1 MELNTISG
9 LAIAGV
15 ICSVVLSMGVP
26 IALFIAG
33 RVKLKARISSFFI
46 GAGTYLLFA
55 MLLEQQ
61 LHVLVIQFC
70 GLNAQSRPWLYYVYA
85 ALAAA
90 VFEETGRL
98 IAMKF
103 WMKKWLD
110 FPNALM
116 YGIGHGGVEAILI
129 GGLSGISN
137 LVSML
142 MINSGAMQNTL
153 AALPAESAN
162 QTVSQLSALW
172 TTPAPLFC
180 KRNRKNQCHHSAYRV
195 VTADL
200 PGGKGRQMQDSGF
213 YRAVL
218 AYGIHFYR
226 GLLCRGRS
234 ALLPIY
240 VIEIGVF
247 VMAAGTLVMALKME
261 GWKKQFQFSAIIKQN
276 ISDRTH
282 RRNTVFFAPFLM
294 IGYSINFIYYPQY
307 LKKLLLQVNLTEVAF
322 YLSIIFISFQNHF
335 IKIQKLFCY
344 IISSLTFNIQ

>member
-15 ICSVVLSMGVP
+15 ICSVVLSMGIP

-55 MLLEQQ
+55 MLLKQL

-116 YGIGHGGVEAILI
+116 YGIGHGGVEAILL

-153 AALPAESAN
+153 TALAKEGITSRAEISELEQNAN
-162 QTVSQLSALW
+162 YYRQKYFDCANALERMK
-172 TTPAPLFC
+172 T
-180 KRNRKNQCHHSAYRV
+180 KYN
-195 VTADL
+195 
-200 PGGKGRQMQDSGF
+200 
-213 YRAVL
+213 
-218 AYGIHFYR
+218 
-226 GLLCRGRS
+226 
-234 ALLPIY
+234 
-240 VIEIGVF
+240 E
-247 VMAAGTLVMALKME
+247 LKE
-261 GWKKQFQFSAIIKQN
+261 KCG
-276 ISDRTH
+276 
-282 RRNTVFFAPFLM
+282 PFLQ
-294 IGYSINFIYYPQY
+294 SLEHSP
-307 LKKLLLQVNLTEVAF
+307 EVA
-322 YLSIIFISFQNHF
+322 
-335 IKIQKLFCY
+335 KLFTEKVKQLFSFKEAQERAEKERQER
-344 IISSLTFNIQ
+344 IKARRSKRGMER

>member
-55 MLLEQQ
+55 MLLEQL

-116 YGIGHGGVEAILI
+116 YGIGHGGVEAILL

-137 LVSML
+137 LVFML
-142 MINSGAMQNTL
+142 MINSGAMHTICIMWVWMCRKRLSMRLWSPSRMQTRWLTANSPT
-153 AALPAESAN
+153 PEKGSA
-162 QTVSQLSALW
+162 
-172 TTPAPLFC
+172 
-180 KRNRKNQCHHSAYRV
+180 RV
-195 VTADL
+195 CTGL
-200 PGGKGRQMQDSGF
+200 RSGM
-213 YRAVL
+213 
-218 AYGIHFYR
+218 
-226 GLLCRGRS
+226 
-234 ALLPIY
+234 
-240 VIEIGVF
+240 VF
-247 VMAAGTLVMALKME
+247 GSTM
-261 GWKKQFQFSAIIKQN
+261 
-276 ISDRTH
+276 
-282 RRNTVFFAPFLM
+282 
-294 IGYSINFIYYPQY
+294 
-307 LKKLLLQVNLTEVAF
+307 
-322 YLSIIFISFQNHF
+322 
-335 IKIQKLFCY
+335 
-344 IISSLTFNIQ
+344 

>member
-172 TTPAPLFC
+172 TTPAPLFFVSGIE
-180 KRNRKNQCHHSAYRV
+180 RISAIILHIGLSLLIYRTV
-195 VTADL
+195 KAGKCGAAESGKCRAAESSKCRTAES
-200 PGGKGRQMQDSGF
+200 GKCRAAAF
-213 YRAVL
+213 TAVL
-218 AYGIHFYR
+218 AYGIHFIVDFFAVA
-226 GLLCRGRS
+226 GS
-234 ALLPIY
+234 AILPIY

-247 VMAAGTLVMALKME
+247 VMAVGTLVMALKME
-261 GWKKQFQFSAIIKQN
+261 
-276 ISDRTH
+276 RMEE
-282 RRNTVFFAPFLM
+282 L
-294 IGYSINFIYYPQY
+294 
-307 LKKLLLQVNLTEVAF
+307 
-322 YLSIIFISFQNHF
+322 
-335 IKIQKLFCY
+335 
-344 IISSLTFNIQ
+344 

>member
-172 TTPAPLFC
+172 TTPAPLFFC

-213 YRAVL
+213 YS
-218 AYGIHFYR
+218 GSCIWDSFYR

-234 ALLPIY
+234 GA
-240 VIEIGVF
+240 
-247 VMAAGTLVMALKME
+247 
-261 GWKKQFQFSAIIKQN
+261 
-276 ISDRTH
+276 
-282 RRNTVFFAPFLM
+282 
-294 IGYSINFIYYPQY
+294 
-307 LKKLLLQVNLTEVAF
+307 
-322 YLSIIFISFQNHF
+322 
-335 IKIQKLFCY
+335 
-344 IISSLTFNIQ
+344 SSHLCD

>member
-46 GAGTYLLFA
+46 GAGTYLLFS
-55 MLLEQQ
+55 MLLKQL

-90 VFEETGRL
+90 VFEEIGRL

-116 YGIGHGGVEAILI
+116 YGIGHGGVEAILL

-153 AALPAESAN
+153 TALTKEGITSRAEISELEQNAN
-162 QTVSQLSALW
+162 YYRQKYFDCANALERMK
-172 TTPAPLFC
+172 T
-180 KRNRKNQCHHSAYRV
+180 KYN
-195 VTADL
+195 
-200 PGGKGRQMQDSGF
+200 
-213 YRAVL
+213 
-218 AYGIHFYR
+218 
-226 GLLCRGRS
+226 
-234 ALLPIY
+234 
-240 VIEIGVF
+240 E
-247 VMAAGTLVMALKME
+247 LKE
-261 GWKKQFQFSAIIKQN
+261 KCG
-276 ISDRTH
+276 
-282 RRNTVFFAPFLM
+282 PFLQALEH
-294 IGYSINFIYYPQY
+294 SP
-307 LKKLLLQVNLTEVAF
+307 EVA
-322 YLSIIFISFQNHF
+322 
-335 IKIQKLFCY
+335 KLFTEKVKQLFSFKEAQERAEKEARENERQER
-344 IISSLTFNIQ
+344 INARRSKRGMER

>member
-15 ICSVVLSMGVP
+15 ICSVVLSIGVP

-46 GAGTYLLFA
+46 GAGTFLLFA

-172 TTPAPLFC
+172 TTPAPLFF
-180 KRNRKNQCHHSAYRV
+180 V
-195 VTADL
+195 
-200 PGGKGRQMQDSGF
+200 SG
-213 YRAVL
+213 
-218 AYGIHFYR
+218 
-226 GLLCRGRS
+226 
-234 ALLPIY
+234 
-240 VIEIGVF
+240 IERI
-247 VMAAGTLVMALKME
+247 
-261 GWKKQFQFSAIIKQN
+261 SAII
-276 ISDRTH
+276 
-282 RRNTVFFAPFLM
+282 
-294 IGYSINFIYYPQY
+294 
-307 LKKLLLQVNLTEVAF
+307 LLQ
-322 YLSIIFISFQNHF
+322 
-335 IKIQKLFCY
+335 Y
-344 IISSLTFNIQ
+344 ICG

>member
-55 MLLEQQ
+55 MLLEQL

-129 GGLSGISN
+129 GGLPGISN

-153 AALPAESAN
+153 SALPAESAN
-162 QTVSQLSALW
+162 QTASQLSALW
-172 TTPAPLFC
+172 TTPAPLFFVSGIE
-180 KRNRKNQCHHSAYRV
+180 RISAIILHIGLSLLIYRAV
-195 VTADL
+195 KT
-200 PGGKGRQMQDSGF
+200 GKCRAAESSKCRAAESGKCRAAAF
-213 YRAVL
+213 TAVL
-218 AYGIHFYR
+218 AYGIHFIVDFFAVA
-226 GLLCRGRS
+226 GS
-234 ALLPIY
+234 AILPIY

-247 VMAAGTLVMALKME
+247 VMAAGTLVMALKLERME
-261 GWKKQFQFSAIIKQN
+261 EQ
-276 ISDRTH
+276 
-282 RRNTVFFAPFLM
+282 
-294 IGYSINFIYYPQY
+294 
-307 LKKLLLQVNLTEVAF
+307 
-322 YLSIIFISFQNHF
+322 
-335 IKIQKLFCY
+335 
-344 IISSLTFNIQ
+344 

>member
-90 VFEETGRL
+90 VF
-98 IAMKF
+98 
-103 WMKKWLD
+103 
-110 FPNALM
+110 
-116 YGIGHGGVEAILI
+116 GIGHVGVEAILL

-172 TTPAPLFC
+172 TTPAPLFFVSGIE
-180 KRNRKNQCHHSAYRV
+180 RISAIILHIGLSLLIYRAV
-195 VTADL
+195 KAGKCRTAA
-200 PGGKGRQMQDSGF
+200 F
-213 YRAVL
+213 TAVL
-218 AYGIHFYR
+218 AYGIHFIVDFFAVA
-226 GLLCRGRS
+226 GP

-247 VMAAGTLVMALKME
+247 VMAAGTLVMALKM
-261 GWKKQFQFSAIIKQN
+261 G
-276 ISDRTH
+276 
-282 RRNTVFFAPFLM
+282 RREEL
-294 IGYSINFIYYPQY
+294 
-307 LKKLLLQVNLTEVAF
+307 
-322 YLSIIFISFQNHF
+322 
-335 IKIQKLFCY
+335 
-344 IISSLTFNIQ
+344 

>member
-33 RVKLKARISSFFI
+33 KVKLKARISSFFI

-55 MLLEQQ
+55 MLLEQL

-116 YGIGHGGVEAILI
+116 YGIGHGGVEAILL

-172 TTPAPLFC
+172 TTPAPLFFVSGIE
-180 KRNRKNQCHHSAYRV
+180 RISAIILHIGLSLLIYQAVKAGKCR
-195 VTADL
+195 TAA
-200 PGGKGRQMQDSGF
+200 F
-213 YRAVL
+213 TAVL
-218 AYGIHFYR
+218 AYGIHFIVDFFAVA
-226 GLLCRGRS
+226 GP
-234 ALLPIY
+234 ALLPS
-240 VIEIGVF
+240 
-247 VMAAGTLVMALKME
+247 M
-261 GWKKQFQFSAIIKQN
+261 
-276 ISDRTH
+276 
-282 RRNTVFFAPFLM
+282 
-294 IGYSINFIYYPQY
+294 
-307 LKKLLLQVNLTEVAF
+307 
-322 YLSIIFISFQNHF
+322 
-335 IKIQKLFCY
+335 
-344 IISSLTFNIQ
+344 

>member
-1 MELNTISG
+1 MELHTISG

-15 ICSVVLSMGVP
+15 ICSIVLSMGVP

-33 RVKLKARISSFFI
+33 RVKLKARISSFLI
-46 GAGTYLLFA
+46 GAGTFLLFA
-55 MLLEQQ
+55 MLLEQL

-153 AALPAESAN
+153 AALPVESAN

-172 TTPAPLFC
+172 TTPAPFFFVSGIE
-180 KRNRKNQCHHSAYRV
+180 RISAIILHIGLSLLIYRAV
-195 VTADL
+195 KAGKCRAAESGKCRTAA
-200 PGGKGRQMQDSGF
+200 F
-213 YRAVL
+213 TAVL
-218 AYGIHFYR
+218 AYGIHFIVDFFAVA
-226 GLLCRGRS
+226 GS

-247 VMAAGTLVMALKME
+247 VMAVGTLVMALKMGRME
-261 GWKKQFQFSAIIKQN
+261 EQ
-276 ISDRTH
+276 
-282 RRNTVFFAPFLM
+282 
-294 IGYSINFIYYPQY
+294 
-307 LKKLLLQVNLTEVAF
+307 
-322 YLSIIFISFQNHF
+322 
-335 IKIQKLFCY
+335 
-344 IISSLTFNIQ
+344 

>member
-1 MELNTISG
+1 MS
-9 LAIAGV
+9 
-15 ICSVVLSMGVP
+15 SRWGVP

-33 RVKLKARISSFFI
+33 MVKLKARISSFFI

-55 MLLEQQ
+55 MLLGLL

-116 YGIGHGGVEAILI
+116 YGIGHGGVEAILL

-153 AALPAESAN
+153 TALAKEGITSRAEISELEQNAN
-162 QTVSQLSALW
+162 YYRQKYFDCANALERVNYHRLKSVACSSQA
-172 TTPAPLFC
+172 
-180 KRNRKNQCHHSAYRV
+180 
-195 VTADL
+195 
-200 PGGKGRQMQDSGF
+200 
-213 YRAVL
+213 
-218 AYGIHFYR
+218 
-226 GLLCRGRS
+226 
-234 ALLPIY
+234 
-240 VIEIGVF
+240 
-247 VMAAGTLVMALKME
+247 
-261 GWKKQFQFSAIIKQN
+261 
-276 ISDRTH
+276 
-282 RRNTVFFAPFLM
+282 
-294 IGYSINFIYYPQY
+294 
-307 LKKLLLQVNLTEVAF
+307 
-322 YLSIIFISFQNHF
+322 
-335 IKIQKLFCY
+335 
-344 IISSLTFNIQ
+344 

>member
-1 MELNTISG
+1 MELHTISG

-46 GAGTYLLFA
+46 GAGTFLLFA
-55 MLLEQQ
+55 MLLEQ
-61 LHVLVIQFC
+61 LMHVLVIQFC

-172 TTPAPLFC
+172 TTPAPLFFVSGIE
-180 KRNRKNQCHHSAYRV
+180 RISAIILHIGLSLLIYRAV
-195 VTADL
+195 KSGKCRAAESSKCRTAESSKCRTAES
-200 PGGKGRQMQDSGF
+200 GKCQAAAF
-213 YRAVL
+213 TAVL
-218 AYGIHFYR
+218 AYGIHFVVDFFAVA
-226 GLLCRGRS
+226 GS
-234 ALLPIY
+234 AILPIY

-247 VMAAGTLVMALKME
+247 VMAVGTLVMALKLERME
-261 GWKKQFQFSAIIKQN
+261 E
-276 ISDRTH
+276 
-282 RRNTVFFAPFLM
+282 L
-294 IGYSINFIYYPQY
+294 
-307 LKKLLLQVNLTEVAF
+307 
-322 YLSIIFISFQNHF
+322 
-335 IKIQKLFCY
+335 
-344 IISSLTFNIQ
+344 

>member
-55 MLLEQQ
+55 MLLEQL

-153 AALPAESAN
+153 AALPAESAKPDRVTAVGPMDN
-162 QTVSQLSALW
+162 TGTS
-172 TTPAPLFC
+172 LFC

-213 YRAVL
+213 YS
-218 AYGIHFYR
+218 GSCIWDSFYR

-234 ALLPIY
+234 GA
-240 VIEIGVF
+240 
-247 VMAAGTLVMALKME
+247 
-261 GWKKQFQFSAIIKQN
+261 
-276 ISDRTH
+276 
-282 RRNTVFFAPFLM
+282 
-294 IGYSINFIYYPQY
+294 
-307 LKKLLLQVNLTEVAF
+307 
-322 YLSIIFISFQNHF
+322 
-335 IKIQKLFCY
+335 
-344 IISSLTFNIQ
+344 SSHLCD

>member
-1 MELNTISG
+1 MPQGGIKMELHTISG
-9 LAIAGV
+9 LAIVGV
-15 ICSVVLSMGVP
+15 ICSVVLSMGGP

-55 MLLEQQ
+55 MLLEQL
-61 LHVLVIQFC
+61 LHVLVIQCC

-103 WMKKWLD
+103 WMRKWLD

-172 TTPAPLFC
+172 TTPAPLFFVSGIE
-180 KRNRKNQCHHSAYRV
+180 RISAIILHIGLSLLIYRAV
-195 VTADL
+195 KS
-200 PGGKGRQMQDSGF
+200 GKCGAAESGKCRAAESGKCRAAAF
-213 YRAVL
+213 TAVL
-218 AYGIHFYR
+218 AYGIHFVVDFFAVA
-226 GLLCRGRS
+226 GS
-234 ALLPIY
+234 AILPIY

-247 VMAAGTLVMALKME
+247 VMAAGTLVMALKLERME
-261 GWKKQFQFSAIIKQN
+261 
-276 ISDRTH
+276 
-282 RRNTVFFAPFLM
+282 
-294 IGYSINFIYYPQY
+294 
-307 LKKLLLQVNLTEVAF
+307 E
-322 YLSIIFISFQNHF
+322 
-335 IKIQKLFCY
+335 
-344 IISSLTFNIQ
+344 

>member
-1 MELNTISG
+1 MELHTISG
-9 LAIAGV
+9 LAIVGV
-15 ICSVVLSMGVP
+15 ICSIVLSMGVP

-33 RVKLKARISSFFI
+33 RVKLKARISSFLI
-46 GAGTYLLFA
+46 GAGTFLLFA
-55 MLLEQQ
+55 MLLEQL

-172 TTPAPLFC
+172 TTPAPLFFVSGIE
-180 KRNRKNQCHHSAYRV
+180 RISAIILHIGLSLLIYRAV
-195 VTADL
+195 KT
-200 PGGKGRQMQDSGF
+200 GKCRAAESGKCRAAESGKCQAEESGKCRAAAF
-213 YRAVL
+213 TAVL
-218 AYGIHFYR
+218 AYGIHFIVDFFAVA
-226 GLLCRGRS
+226 GS
-234 ALLPIY
+234 AILPIY

-247 VMAAGTLVMALKME
+247 VMAVGTLVMALKMGRME
-261 GWKKQFQFSAIIKQN
+261 E
-276 ISDRTH
+276 
-282 RRNTVFFAPFLM
+282 L
-294 IGYSINFIYYPQY
+294 
-307 LKKLLLQVNLTEVAF
+307 
-322 YLSIIFISFQNHF
+322 
-335 IKIQKLFCY
+335 
-344 IISSLTFNIQ
+344 

>member
-55 MLLEQQ
+55 MLLEQL

-142 MINSGAMQNTL
+142 MINSGGHAGIRSRHFLLSLQ
-153 AALPAESAN
+153 N

-172 TTPAPLFC
+172 TTPAPLFFVSGIE
-180 KRNRKNQCHHSAYRV
+180 RISAII
-195 VTADL
+195 L
-200 PGGKGRQMQDSGF
+200 HIGLSLLI
-213 YRAVL
+213 YRAVKAGKCRTAAL
-218 AYGIHFYR
+218 TAVLIHF
-226 GLLCRGRS
+226 
-234 ALLPIY
+234 
-240 VIEIGVF
+240 IG
-247 VMAAGTLVMALKME
+247 MLTRA
-261 GWKKQFQFSAIIKQN
+261 
-276 ISDRTH
+276 
-282 RRNTVFFAPFLM
+282 
-294 IGYSINFIYYPQY
+294 
-307 LKKLLLQVNLTEVAF
+307 KLRERKSSN
-322 YLSIIFISFQNHF
+322 
-335 IKIQKLFCY
+335 KL
-344 IISSLTFNIQ
+344 

>member
-1 MELNTISG
+1 MSQGGIEMELHTISG
-9 LAIAGV
+9 LAITGV
-15 ICSVVLSMGVP
+15 ICSVVLSMGGP

-33 RVKLKARISSFFI
+33 RVKLKARISSFLI
-46 GAGTYLLFA
+46 GAGTFLLFA

-172 TTPAPLFC
+172 TTPAQLFFVSGIE
-180 KRNRKNQCHHSAYRV
+180 RISAIILHIGLSLLIYRAV
-195 VTADL
+195 KAGECRTAESD
-200 PGGKGRQMQDSGF
+200 KCRTAAF
-213 YRAVL
+213 TAVL
-218 AYGIHFYR
+218 AYGIHFIVDFFAVA
-226 GLLCRGRS
+226 GS

-240 VIEIGVF
+240 VIEIGVS
-247 VMAAGTLVMALKME
+247 VMAVGTLVMALKMGRME
-261 GWKKQFQFSAIIKQN
+261 EQ
-276 ISDRTH
+276 
-282 RRNTVFFAPFLM
+282 
-294 IGYSINFIYYPQY
+294 
-307 LKKLLLQVNLTEVAF
+307 
-322 YLSIIFISFQNHF
+322 
-335 IKIQKLFCY
+335 
-344 IISSLTFNIQ
+344 

>member
-1 MELNTISG
+1 MDSSNTIKEFFKNQGGIKMELNTISG

-55 MLLEQQ
+55 MLLEQL

-116 YGIGHGGVEAILI
+116 YGIGHGGVEAILL

-153 AALPAESAN
+153 AALPAKSAN

-172 TTPAPLFC
+172 TTPAPLFFVSGIE
-180 KRNRKNQCHHSAYRV
+180 RISAIILHIGLSLLIYRAV
-195 VTADL
+195 KAGKCRTAA
-200 PGGKGRQMQDSGF
+200 F
-213 YRAVL
+213 TAVL
-218 AYGIHFYR
+218 AYGIHFIVDFFAVA
-226 GLLCRGRS
+226 GP
-234 ALLPIY
+234 ALFPIY

-247 VMAAGTLVMALKME
+247 VMAAGTLVMALKMGRME
-261 GWKKQFQFSAIIKQN
+261 E
-276 ISDRTH
+276 
-282 RRNTVFFAPFLM
+282 L
-294 IGYSINFIYYPQY
+294 
-307 LKKLLLQVNLTEVAF
+307 
-322 YLSIIFISFQNHF
+322 
-335 IKIQKLFCY
+335 
-344 IISSLTFNIQ
+344 

>member
-1 MELNTISG
+1 MELHTISG

-15 ICSVVLSMGVP
+15 ICSIVLSMGVP

-46 GAGTYLLFA
+46 GAGTFLLFA
-55 MLLEQQ
+55 MLLEQ
-61 LHVLVIQFC
+61 LMHVLVIQFC
-70 GLNAQSRPWLYYVYA
+70 GVNAQSRPWLYYVYA

-172 TTPAPLFC
+172 TTPAQLFFVSGIE
-180 KRNRKNQCHHSAYRV
+180 RISAIILHIGLSLLIYRAV
-195 VTADL
+195 KSGKCRAAESSKCRTAESSKCRTAES
-200 PGGKGRQMQDSGF
+200 GKCQAAAF
-213 YRAVL
+213 TAVL
-218 AYGIHFYR
+218 AYGIHFVVDFFAVA
-226 GLLCRGRS
+226 GS
-234 ALLPIY
+234 AILPIY

-247 VMAAGTLVMALKME
+247 VMAVGTLVMALKLERME
-261 GWKKQFQFSAIIKQN
+261 E
-276 ISDRTH
+276 
-282 RRNTVFFAPFLM
+282 L
-294 IGYSINFIYYPQY
+294 
-307 LKKLLLQVNLTEVAF
+307 
-322 YLSIIFISFQNHF
+322 
-335 IKIQKLFCY
+335 
-344 IISSLTFNIQ
+344 